1 MRRPSALTLFGLS
14 AFAWIVV
21 LMLVWT
27 KVSPWVSYPV
37 AALSHMALEQ
47 GAPMWVRT
55 VHKRPGSMEVDTSI
69 EVPVPQA
76 GGRRAE
82 ISLEADPGR
91 YAYGLPIFLALL
103 LAARG
108 PGRWSRAVG
117 GYLLL
122 LPVQAFSLS
131 FYLLMQ
137 MVLSAQA
144 NARVL
149 RVEQWQL
156 ESIVYGYQVGSLV
169 LPTLAPFL
177 LWLWLDRK
185 FVEEVLVRAWQGRTA
200 AASPVEVPTPA
211 PTAMPAQAA
220 AAAPVAVAEVAER
233 QPDAG
238 TALAPAAPPPQ
249 PASAQRGEISTSTA
263 AVLPPRPSAQG
274 QGVAR

>member
-1 MRRPSALTLFGLS
+1 MRRPSPLTLFGLS

-47 GAPMWVRT
+47 AAPMWVRT

-108 PGRWSRAVG
+108 PGRWSRAVA

-156 ESIVYGYQVGSLV
+156 EAIVYGYQVGSLV

-200 AASPVEVPTPA
+200 AALPVEGQVPA
-211 PTAMPAQAA
+211 PATAA
-220 AAAPVAVAEVAER
+220 ASVAAAEAPEC

-238 TALAPAAPPPQ
+238 AAPAPAALPPQ
-249 PASAQRGEISTSTA
+249 PALAPRGEISTSTA

-274 QGVAR
+274 RRALH